1 MRRSQWAPAPL
12 VQTGWRSLLRTLA
25 GWLGV
30 WLSSVLALC
39 SGPLTNCSLPTGVL
53 APNHDEPPTSASRPP
68 LPWIW
73 KALVGSSS
81 PRAGSQAVGESPE
94 GQWLPMLKSLG
105 VGTLAKAPQT
115 LASSLG
121 PEQGAGDLKPVP
133 EPSWQVY
140 HPTVPQGNTLL
151 KPALPGAPALD
162 GPFRGIPQDPDCS
175 FCPQVGRGPSTQDG
189 LGSQPVASL
198 GNSPDFQLQTNDLV

>member
-1 MRRSQWAPAPL
+1 MASRTVKV
-12 VQTGWRSLLRTLA
+12 VQVPEGTCISDWVERKSLEETGRVVGFMA
-25 GWLGV
+25 
-30 WLSSVLALC
+30 VLAFC
-39 SGPLTNCSLPTGVL
+39 SGLPINCSLPAGVL

-81 PRAGSQAVGESPE
+81 PKAGSQAVGESPG
-94 GQWLPMLKSLG
+94 GQWLPVLKSLG

-121 PEQGAGDLKPVP
+121 PEQGAG
-133 EPSWQVY
+133 EPSWQVH

-189 LGSQPVASL
+189 LGSQPVVSL
-198 GNSPDFQLQTNDLV
+198 GNSPDFQLRTNDLV